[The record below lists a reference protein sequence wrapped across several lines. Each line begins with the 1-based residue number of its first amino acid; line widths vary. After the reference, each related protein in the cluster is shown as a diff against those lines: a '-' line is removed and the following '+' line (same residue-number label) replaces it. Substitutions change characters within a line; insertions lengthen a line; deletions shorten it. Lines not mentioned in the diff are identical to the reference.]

1 VTGMTNAV
9 NHLLRSVPVDFGSL
23 TGSLP
28 AAAALKA
35 GVPLAAARAGTWLPE
50 AAAAHAADVDRP
62 FLGLYLAS
70 VFAVVLVTGLAVIFV
85 MQYRRRDES
94 ARGAAAGR
102 PNPVLLG
109 VWLLASVALAAWA
122 FGSGFGG
129 FLDRS
134 VAPYGAY
141 AIDVTARQWDY
152 DFVYPN
158 GYVADTLHV
167 AVGRPVQL
175 NLVSEDVVHGLSVP
189 ALRVNSAILPGRIS
203 RTWFEADAADTFTLR
218 SDIYSGDGYSDMR
231 TVLISQSQAEFDAWL
246 TRVSDIF
253 SGRTYEEVGELLYT
267 TKGCVACHSID
278 GSKRVGPSFKELYGH
293 EFETREGERIT
304 ADDAY
309 IKQSILEPNA
319 SIVAGY
325 EPVMTPYAGQITDRE
340 IEAITAWLKTLSS
353 LGGTGEAEAAE
364 NPEAPEDP
372 ADAEQKE
379 NE

>member
-1 VTGMTNAV
+1 ME
-9 NHLLRSVPVDFGSL
+9 FGSL

-28 AAAALKA
+28 VPAALQA
-35 GVPLAAARAGTWLPE
+35 APLAAGRAGTWLPE

-62 FLGLYLAS
+62 FLGLYLVSA
-70 VFAVVLVTGLAVIFV
+70 FAVILVTGLALTYVQ
-85 MQYRRRDES
+85 QYRRRDQAS
-94 ARGAAAGR
+94 RGAPAGR
-102 PNPVLLG
+102 PNPALLG
-109 VWLLASVALAAWA
+109 AWLVAALGLAAWA
-122 FGSGFGG
+122 FVSGFGG

-134 VAPYGAY
+134 VPPYGAY

-167 AVGRPVQL
+167 AVGQPVQL
-175 NLVSEDVVHGLSVP
+175 NLISEDVVHGLSVP

-203 RTWFEADAADTFTLR
+203 RTWFEATVPDTFALR

-231 TVLISQSQAEFDAWL
+231 TVLISQSPTEFDAWL

-253 SGRTYEEVGELLYT
+253 SGRTYEQVGELLYT
-267 TKGCVACHSID
+267 RKGCVACHSLD
-278 GSKRVGPSFKELYGH
+278 GSKRVGPTFLELYGH
-293 EFETREGERIT
+293 EFETREGVRVT

-340 IEAITAWLKTLSS
+340 IEAITAWLKTMSS
-353 LGGTGEAEAAE
+353 RGGTAAADTVQT
-364 NPEAPEDP
+364 PEAPEQP
-372 ADAEQKE
+372 EDAGQKE